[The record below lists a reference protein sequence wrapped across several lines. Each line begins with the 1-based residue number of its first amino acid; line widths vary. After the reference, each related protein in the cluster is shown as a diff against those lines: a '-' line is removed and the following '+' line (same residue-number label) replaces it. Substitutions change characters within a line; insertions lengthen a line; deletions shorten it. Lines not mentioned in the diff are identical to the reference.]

1 MSAQSETYTPVYEQL
16 ADVYYTVEQISIS
29 MDEWSTRSNIETLF
43 IICSLQPVD
52 VPRAGV
58 IPLVSWW
65 FRDTECSFEEV
76 PRSGVVV
83 AKFEGNSFIDW
94 LKDRLLNFLRDN
106 VASYKNWWIRYKQAL
121 RNINTCIQEFG
132 DMRMLTELRDTL
144 QIKHQRLRKG
154 THANLDILLMRTR
167 AWLEEYSAKNMPG
180 SRGNTGRGRPSLNGR
195 GGVFRA
201 VYYTLFK
208 NLPEILRDFK
218 WACICADDEFL
229 VGSVRRSSEAL
240 LQHENY
246 VWERTRRIGEAEIS
260 YWQRIA
266 SLNRKESS
274 IFADNETRQRN
285 TVLSE
290 EITARKLITKKLE
303 QAIQQEARRVAEE
316 AKAEQLRIERARQ
329 AEEQRIEQESKAEQ
343 RRAAQERTRIIQE
356 RRRVE
361 QAVIE
366 ERRQAER
373 QRQTYRRL
381 EIIRAERERLPEQR
395 PRPSPHQSRTNA
407 FLPEQP
413 HPSTIQLLT
422 RSGGLRQTVQIQP
435 AEQSELSDN
444 EDPQVQMERIH
455 HAEKHAQDNNCIR
468 MVLIGEDGSSVV
480 EAFFPIARY
489 NDYKATF
496 LIPRIGLDLYRYLT
510 SFEDASKPTCNICL
524 DASGSFGCGRNSGGK
539 NCEGALCW
547 ECFHTFFVRDKLCPL
562 CRLEY
567 IPLGDRVGASSTSG
581 FS

>member
-106 VASYKNWWIRYKQAL
+106 VASYKNWWIRYKQTL

-180 SRGNTGRGRPSLNGR
+180 SRGNIGRRRPSLNGR

-208 NLPEILRDFK
+208 DLPGILRDFK

-229 VGSVRRSSEAL
+229 VGSVRRSSDAL

-260 YWQRIA
+260 FWQRIA

-274 IFADNETRQRN
+274 VLADNETRQRN

-356 RRRVE
+356 RRQAE

-366 ERRQAER
+366 GRRQAER
-373 QRQTYRRL
+373 QRQARRRM

-395 PRPSPHQSRTNA
+395 QQRLSRTETS
-407 FLPEQP
+407 LPEQP
-413 HPSTIQLLT
+413 HPSTGQFLT
-422 RSGGLRQTVQIQP
+422 RVERLHQPARAQP
-435 AEQSELSDN
+435 AEQSELSDD
-444 EDPQVQMERIH
+444 EDLQAQMRHTER
-455 HAEKHAQDNNCIR
+455 AEKHASDNNCVR
-468 MVLIGEDGSSVV
+468 MLLVGEDGSSIV

-489 NDYKATF
+489 GDYKAAF
-496 LIPRIGLDLYRYLT
+496 LVPRIGLDLYRYLT

-547 ECFHTFFVRDKLCPL
+547 ECFHTFFVKDSACPL

-567 IPLGDRVGASSTSG
+567 VPLGKRGKSIQASASSVP
-581 FS
+581 